1 MVQFLGPI
9 TDRLSNLVAIFEN
22 PALDFSSNRAEG
34 DDLLGDA
41 YEYLM
46 RHFATQ
52 SGKSKGQFYTPAEVS
67 RVIAQVIC
75 IHKAEHQDLT
85 LYDPTCG
92 SGSLL
97 LKAAA
102 ETPRGITIY
111 GQEMDNATAAMAK
124 MNMILHDNPTAQIWL
139 GNTLASPHWVE
150 GNRLKAFDFVVA
162 NPPFSNKAWRT
173 GLDSENDVYQRFQ
186 YGIPPRKNGD
196 YAFLLHILTSLKSTG
211 KGAVVMPH
219 GVLFRG
225 NVEADIRREL
235 VRQGYIKGI
244 IGLPPNLFYGTG
256 IPACI
261 LVLDKEN
268 AAGRTGIFMIDASQ
282 GFMKDGNKN
291 RLRHQ
296 DIRKIVDVFNGQIE
310 LPKYSRMVS
319 RAEIEANE
327 YNLNLPRYI
336 DTTEA
341 EDVQDIAAHLQ
352 GGIPQRDID
361 DLARYWDVFPTLEHD
376 LFEDNARPGYSELRV
391 PAAEIKD
398 AILAHPEF
406 AAYTE
411 AVSAIFAQWRDAHRP
426 RLMALTTEDRPRAL
440 IETLSEALLSAFAP
454 ARLIDRYDVYQHL
467 MAYWTETMQDDV
479 YMIAEDGWLAANRLR
494 LLEAKN
500 KESADLKIGKHK
512 YKADLIPPTL
522 IVARYFAAD
531 QEGIEAL
538 EAQQDGIAQQIA
550 EMEEEHSG
558 EEGLLEEAKSDAG
571 NVTKGAAKARLR
583 EIEGDPDFADE
594 AEVIAAYLAL
604 CDRESTAKKES
615 KAAQQALDAKVL
627 GKYQTLTEVESK
639 TLVVDDKWLAAL
651 EDAVQGELDRVSQAL
666 TGRVKELAE
675 RYAAPLPQ
683 IAEEVSGLSARVDAY
698 LERMGFS

>member
-1 MVQFLGPI
+1 
-9 TDRLSNLVAIFEN
+9 
-22 PALDFSSNRAEG
+22 
-34 DDLLGDA
+34 
-41 YEYLM
+41 
-46 RHFATQ
+46 
-52 SGKSKGQFYTPAEVS
+52 
-67 RVIAQVIC
+67 
-75 IHKAEHQDLT
+75 
-85 LYDPTCG
+85 
-92 SGSLL
+92 
-97 LKAAA
+97 
-102 ETPRGITIY
+102 
-111 GQEMDNATAAMAK
+111 MDNATAAMAK
-124 MNMILHDNPTAQIWL
+124 MNMILHGTPTANIWL
-139 GNTLASPHWVE
+139 GNTLASPHWVV
-150 GNRLKAFDFVVA
+150 GNRLKTFEFAVA

-173 GLDSENDVYQRFQ
+173 GLDPENDVYKRFEF
-186 YGIPPRKNGD
+186 GIPPKRNGD

-211 KGAVVMPH
+211 KGAVVLPH

-235 VRQGYIKGI
+235 VRRGYIKGI
-244 IGLPPNLFYGTG
+244 IGLPANLFYGTG

-268 AAGRTGIFMIDASQ
+268 APGRTGIFMIDASQ

-336 DTTEA
+336 DTTQA

-352 GGIPQRDID
+352 SGIPQRDID
-361 DLARYWDVFPTLEHD
+361 DLARFWSVFPTLKGD

-391 PAAEIKD
+391 PAAEIKE

-411 AVSAIFAQWRDAHRP
+411 TITTIFAQWRDAHRP
-426 RLMALTTEDRPRAL
+426 RLMALTTKDRPRAL
-440 IETLSEALLSAFAP
+440 IETLSEALLRAFAP
-454 ARLIDRYDVYQHL
+454 ARLIDKYDVYQHL

-479 YMIAEDGWLAANRLR
+479 YMIAADGWLAANKLR
-494 LLEAKN
+494 LLEAKS
-500 KESADLKIGKHK
+500 KEPADLKIGRRK
-512 YKADLIPPTL
+512 YKADLIPPAL
-522 IVARYFAAD
+522 IIARYFAAE
-531 QEGIEAL
+531 QEAIEAL
-538 EAQQDGIAQQIA
+538 EAEQDAIAQQIA
-550 EMEEEHSG
+550 EMEEEHGG
-558 EEGLLEEAKSDAG
+558 EEGLLEGAKSDAG
-571 NVTKGAAKARLR
+571 NVTKTAARARLR

-604 CDRESTAKKES
+604 CDQESALKKEI
-615 KAAQQALDAKVL
+615 KAAQEALDAKL
-627 GKYQTLTEVESK
+627 LEKYQTLTEAESK

-651 EDAVQGELDRVSQAL
+651 YATVQGEMDRVSQVL

-683 IAEEVSGLSARVDAY
+683 IAEEVETLSAKVDAH
-698 LERMGFS
+698 LERMGFAWK